1 MNEKN
6 QSTKKTMGKSI
17 IPPNEIAHTINLAI
31 VGGGRACKFFLNL
44 LRNESFTYL
53 KVNIV
58 GVCDINPEAEG
69 LVLAKKL
76 GIYTTNNFR
85 DLFKIKN
92 LDSIIELTGSKEVL
106 LDIIRFRPKEIG
118 VIEHNIGRLLRSLF
132 EVNQRLKSAEEE
144 LAFEKQFSDF
154 LIHQST
160 AAIVI
165 INTDFTIVDLNEPY
179 MKAVDKSKEEVIGK
193 HCYQISH
200 GFSVPCSSAQP
211 DMKCPMV
218 ETLRT
223 GMSSHVIHEHPH
235 PGKGSTFCN
244 LVTLPLLDRNGEIS
258 RIMEVWRD
266 ITDEV
271 SHSYTK
277 QIKELK
283 SDLQKLVQEDR
294 MISLGKLVASC
305 VHEINNP
312 IQGLLTFTY
321 LMQEILAEGKPNQ
334 EDIEQFK
341 HHLSFMAKELER
353 CGNIVSGLLS
363 FSRETP
369 KEFKE
374 IDLNDVLNSVISL
387 TRHKME
393 LWDVELTTHLYQGLL
408 VIRGDERELQ
418 QCFLNLIFNAIEA
431 MPKGGK
437 LEITS
442 GLETDKRNVRI
453 EIRDTGYGILKEN
466 LEHIFDPFFT
476 TKEEGKGTGLG
487 LSIVY
492 SITKNHKGNI
502 RVNSKVGEGSSF
514 VLTFPAYYFR
524 DGGRQWIKK

>member
-1 MNEKN
+1 MSEKN
-6 QSTKKTMGKSI
+6 RSAKKNMAGSAV
-17 IPPNEIAHTINLAI
+17 PPNKIAHTINLAI
-31 VGGGRACKFFLNL
+31 VGGGRACKFFIDL
-44 LRNESFTYL
+44 LRSESFTYL

-69 LVLAKKL
+69 LVLAKEL
-76 GIYTTNNFR
+76 GIYTTNNFQ
-85 DLFKIKN
+85 DLFKLQN

-118 VIEHNIGRLLRSLF
+118 VIEHNIGRLLRSFF
-132 EVNQRLKSAEEE
+132 EVNQQLKSAEEQ
-144 LAFEKQFSDF
+144 LVSEKQFSDF
-154 LIHQST
+154 LIQQSS

-165 INTDFTIVDLNEPY
+165 INTDFTILEVNEPY
-179 MKAVDKSKEEVIGK
+179 LKAVKKSKEAVIGAP
-193 HCYQISH
+193 CYQISH
-200 GFSVPCSSAQP
+200 DFNVPCSSAKP
-211 DMKCPMV
+211 GMKCPMV

-244 LVTLPLLDRNGEIS
+244 LVALPLLDRSGEIS
-258 RIMEVWRD
+258 RIIEVWRD
-266 ITDEV
+266 ITDEL
-271 SHSYTK
+271 SYNWTK
-277 QIKELK
+277 QIRELK
-283 SDLQKLVQEDR
+283 SNLQRLVQEDR

-312 IQGLLTFTY
+312 IQGLLTFTL
-321 LMQEILAEGKPNQ
+321 LMKEILAEGEPSP

-341 HHLSFMAKELER
+341 GHLSFMAKELER

-374 IDLNDVLNSVISL
+374 IDLNDVLNSVITL

-393 LWDVELTTHLYQGLL
+393 LLNVELETRLYPGLL
-408 VIRGDERELQ
+408 IILGDERELQ

-437 LEITS
+437 LQIISEPES
-442 GLETDKRNVRI
+442 DKRNVRI
-453 EIRDTGYGILKEN
+453 EIRDTGYGISKEN
-466 LEHIFDPFFT
+466 LDHIFDPFFT
-476 TKEEGKGTGLG
+476 TKSEGEGTGLG

-492 SITKNHKGNI
+492 GITKNHKGSI
-502 RVNSKVGEGSSF
+502 RVNSTVDEGSSF
-514 VLTFPAYYFR
+514 VLTFPEL
-524 DGGRQWIKK
+524 

>member
-6 QSTKKTMGKSI
+6 RHAKKTTGKSNAS
-17 IPPNEIAHTINLAI
+17 PNEIAHTINLAI
-31 VGGGRACKFFLNL
+31 VGGGRACKFFLFL
-44 LRNESFTYL
+44 LRSESFAYL

-76 GIYTTNNFR
+76 GIYTTNNFQ
-85 DLFKIKN
+85 DLFKLKN

-106 LDIIRFRPKEIG
+106 LDIIRLRPKEIG

-132 EVNQRLKSAEEE
+132 EVNQRLKSAEEQ

-165 INTDFTIVDLNEPY
+165 INTDFTIVELNEPY
-179 MKAVDKSKEEVIGK
+179 LKAVNKSKEEVIGK

-211 DMKCPMV
+211 GMKCPMV

-223 GMSSHVIHEHPH
+223 RMSSHVIHDHPH
-235 PGKGSTFCN
+235 PEKGSTFCD
-244 LVTLPLLDRNGEIS
+244 LVALPLLDRNGEIS
-258 RIMEVWRD
+258 RIIEVWRD

-271 SHSYTK
+271 SHSWTK
-277 QIKELK
+277 HIKEMK

-321 LMQEILAEGKPNQ
+321 LMLEILAERKPSP

-341 HHLSFMAKELER
+341 HHLLFMSKELER

-363 FSRETP
+363 FSRENP

-374 IDLNDVLNSVISL
+374 IDLNDVLNSVITL
-387 TRHKME
+387 TRHKMV
-393 LWDVELTTHLYQGLL
+393 LRNIELTTHLYQGLL
-408 VIRGDERELQ
+408 IIRGDERELQ

-437 LEITS
+437 LQILSE
-442 GLETDKRNVRI
+442 LESDKKNVRV
-453 EIRDTGYGILKEN
+453 EIRDTGYGISKEN

-476 TKEEGKGTGLG
+476 TKGEGEGTGLG

-492 SITKNHKGNI
+492 GITKNHKGNI
-502 RVNSKVGEGSSF
+502 RINSKVEEGSTF
-514 VLTFPAYYFR
+514 VLTFPVY
-524 DGGRQWIKK
+524 

>member
-1 MNEKN
+1 MNERN
-6 QSTKKTMGKSI
+6 RSKKKPKDNSDTSPK
-17 IPPNEIAHTINLAI
+17 ELAHTVNLGI
-31 VGGGRACKFFLNL
+31 VGGGRACKFFLFL
-44 LRNESFTYL
+44 LRSESFTYL

-92 LDSIIELTGSKEVL
+92 LDSIIELTGKEEVL
-106 LDIIRFRPKEIG
+106 LDIIRFRPKGIG

-132 EVNQRLKSAEEE
+132 EVNQKLKSAEEQ

-165 INTDFTIVDLNEPY
+165 INTDFTIVELNEPY
-179 MKAVDKSKEEVIGK
+179 LKAVNKSKEEVIGK

-235 PGKGSTFCN
+235 PGKGSTYCN
-244 LVTLPLLDRNGEIS
+244 LVALPLLDMNGEIS
-258 RIMEVWRD
+258 RIIEVWRD
-266 ITDEV
+266 ITDEM
-271 SHSYTK
+271 SNSWTK

-283 SDLQKLVQEDR
+283 SNLQKLVQEDR

-321 LMQEILAEGKPNQ
+321 LMQEILAEGKPSP
-334 EDIEQFK
+334 EHIEQFK
-341 HHLSFMAKELER
+341 SHLSFMSKELER

-374 IDLNDVLNSVISL
+374 IDLNDVLTAVITL

-393 LWDVELTTHLYQGLL
+393 LWDVELTTRLYQGLL
-408 VIRGDERELQ
+408 IIQGDVRELQ

-431 MPKGGK
+431 MPNGGK
-437 LEITS
+437 LQIISEPES
-442 GLETDKRNVRI
+442 DKKNVRI
-453 EIRDTGYGILKEN
+453 EIRDTGYGISKEN
-466 LEHIFDPFFT
+466 LEHIFEPFFT

-492 SITKNHKGNI
+492 GITKNHKGNI
-502 RVNSKVGEGSSF
+502 SVNSKLGEGSSF
-514 VLTFPAYYFR
+514 VLTFPAY
-524 DGGRQWIKK
+524 